1 LDVPVRKNS
10 PQPHFTSQKR
20 PELFKPKEVDK
31 TLPHAYINLYANKDN
46 KNVRITYQSK
56 NNFREPYSLRKGYFR
71 KYLRKLLFLGRV
83 NMEDQQLRCQYLLKV
98 HI

>member
-31 TLPHAYINLYANKDN
+31 ILPHAYINLYANKDN
-46 KNVRITYQSK
+46 KNVRITY
-56 NNFREPYSLRKGYFR
+56 
-71 KYLRKLLFLGRV
+71 
-83 NMEDQQLRCQYLLKV
+83 
-98 HI
+98 